1 MINDFI
7 EKIIVHAP
15 EKINGER
22 TMEIEIYLKFIGKFE
37 VEPTPE
43 EIAVAEAERNRR
55 AVERQKYLRKKA
67 QQEQKRMEAQLSD

>member
-1 MINDFI
+1 
-7 EKIIVHAP
+7 
-15 EKINGER
+15 
-22 TMEIEIYLKFIGKFE
+22 MEIEIYLKFIGKFE

-67 QQEQKRMEAQLSD
+67 QQEQKRMEAQLEQTDAPTQETA